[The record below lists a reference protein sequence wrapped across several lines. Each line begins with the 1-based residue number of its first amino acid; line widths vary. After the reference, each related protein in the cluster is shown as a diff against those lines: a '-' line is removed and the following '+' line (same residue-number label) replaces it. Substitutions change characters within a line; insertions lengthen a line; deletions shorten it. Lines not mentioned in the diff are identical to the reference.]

1 MTQEQKA
8 ELAMIYGMQA
18 ELNGRTLSQSAMIM
32 LVNSLEDLDFFAV
45 KKVLSDWMR
54 FENRFPMPADIRA
67 KIMPEL
73 STKDNAID
81 AVNAAIACV
90 SKFGYTNA
98 EAAKNKMGDLAWEA
112 VQRFGGWKQLCE
124 TLSFDNEGIIR
135 AQLRELTEVV
145 FKKSQ
150 RGELNQSPKLPENN
164 LIKNLVNNS
173 LKAIE

>member
-1 MTQEQKA
+1 MNNEIAKKWIQ
-8 ELAMIYGMQA
+8 LGIMYGRQLDEGTILMMLEA
-18 ELNGRTLSQSAMIM
+18 ISDLPCDLVLSAM
-32 LVNSLEDLDFFAV
+32 
-45 KKVLSDWMR
+45 KKWAAS
-54 FENRFPMPADIRA
+54 ETKFPMPADIRA
-67 KIMPEL
+67 KILPEL

-124 TLSFDNEGIIR
+124 TLSFENEGIIR

-150 RGELNQSPKLPENN
+150 RGELDQAPKLPENN